1 MPPPAPARSFQQLD
15 MAEPSARRIQH
26 DLHLE
31 AEIAGPATQAEAL
44 LKRYRRYLLAE
55 RGLREKV
62 ARGYADSVRPSV
74 AGCAAAG
81 DADLRCLTAGDVTA
95 ARSPSPGRGT
105 AATGFHCPP
114 T

>member
-1 MPPPAPARSFQQLD
+1 

-105 AATGFHCPP
+105 AATGFHCLP